1 MLCYAS
7 IPRVPASELA
17 ALETAVRNH
26 LDSFVTAS
34 EGWDRVYVQACT
46 TGEQGVHID
55 RVIEFLGNHGYRPD
69 VVGVSGDGQP
79 QPGNPYFQCS
89 QTGRYYP
96 HGQLMTVPT
105 SRRGETRRICRE
117 YFDQHYFTCRRCT
130 RHTENENR
138 RTTPSNEQYCTRCFA
153 DYCRTC
159 PECERVC
166 WEHEMEYWDDE
177 DGDEELICRRC
188 VHSSRGD
195 SFEGQDK
202 TFRRDN
208 SFGSARRFGIELET
222 NRGTASDQFAF
233 DAKEDGSISGWE
245 YVSHVLRGDEGLE
258 EIKNFMASG
267 HNIRVG
273 DNCGMHL
280 HFSVN
285 DLDSNEKF
293 AVAAAFLVTQQW
305 WFRQVESHRQ
315 GNTYCRE
322 LNPDSM
328 LLNMKTSM
336 QRAITFD
343 TFCNTHERYQWM
355 NTSAVHKHG
364 TFENRLHH
372 ATWDFATVSRWII
385 LNLRFV
391 RAARELVLEPTD
403 TVVTFKAKAERALA
417 FALAHFGESLRDVQP
432 LELVGTESI

>member
-7 IPRVPASELA
+7 IPRVPATELA
-17 ALETAVRNH
+17 ALQTAVRNT
-26 LDSFVTAS
+26 LDTFVTAS

-46 TGEQGVHID
+46 TGEQGVHIN
-55 RVIEFLGNHGYRPD
+55 RVVEFLGNHGYRPD
-69 VVGVSGDGQP
+69 VVGINGQGQP
-79 QPGNPYFQCS
+79 NATCPFFACS

-96 HGQLMTVPT
+96 HDQLMTVPT
-105 SRRGETRRICRE
+105 AVRGQTRRVCRE
-117 YFDQHYFTCRRCT
+117 YYEANYFTCRRCT
-130 RHTENENR
+130 RSTETASGR
-138 RTTPSNEQYCTRCFA
+138 VTPSNERYCVRCFE
-153 DYCRTC
+153 DYCRSC

-166 WEHEMEYWDDE
+166 WEHEMEYQDDE
-177 DGDEELICRRC
+177 DGDEALICRRC
-188 VHSSRGD
+188 VHESRGD

-202 TFRRDN
+202 TFRRAN
-208 SFGSARRFGIELET
+208 SFGSSRKFGIELET
-222 NRGTASDQFAF
+222 NRGTASDDFAF

-245 YVSHVLRGDEGLE
+245 YVSHILRGDQGLD

-280 HFSVN
+280 HFSVA
-285 DLDSNEKF
+285 DLSSEEKF

-305 WFRQVESHRQ
+305 WFRQVESHRR

-322 LNPDSM
+322 LTPDSM

-336 QRAITFD
+336 QRGIVFD
-343 TFCNTHERYQWM
+343 TYCNTHERYQWL

-372 ATWDFATVSRWII
+372 ATWDFAVVRRWVI

-391 RAARELVLEPTD
+391 RAARTLRLEQTD
-403 TVVTFKAKAERALA
+403 TVATYKAKAQQC
-417 FALAHFGESLRDVQP
+417 LAHALEFFGESIPNVEP
-432 LELVGTESI
+432 LALTT